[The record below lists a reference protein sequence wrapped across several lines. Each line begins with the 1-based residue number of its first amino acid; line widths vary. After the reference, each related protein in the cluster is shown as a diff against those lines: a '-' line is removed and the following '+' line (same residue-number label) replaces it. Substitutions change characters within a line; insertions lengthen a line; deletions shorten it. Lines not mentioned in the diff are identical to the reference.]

1 MGEFHLTFH
10 KQTLAFFIKERGG
23 GGGGGVA
30 GAGAVLTTQR

>member
-23 GGGGGVA
+23 GGGGG
-30 GAGAVLTTQR
+30 GWRGRGQS